1 MIPKI
6 KIISLN
12 SITAATAWKE
22 FAHNKEY
29 AKKFAKAGLFKDYNI
44 QSVSE
49 KALNKSDIRKVNYK
63 NKPPA
68 LYIDLDRANQPNTKK
83 ALMKEFYLKTGL
95 KDTDPTGFQPM
106 PEYSFIQYSDRGF
119 AKDLKLMKKDLNLAK
134 ENFPK
139 LRANAIMHEVLE
151 NVYSKQDKVSRN
163 SQLLKQKHN
172 NYGVL
177 VQGRRVFNQ
186 TGGSLTNKPK
196 KGLLDEYYIRDFTKE
211 NPIIDSALP
220 NRLRLK
226 SSDYKRAIK
235 TLNKRFPNEL

>member
-1 MIPKI
+1 MIPKV
-6 KIISLN
+6 KLTQLN
-12 SITAATAWKE
+12 SVTAATAWKE

-44 QSVSE
+44 QSVSK
-49 KALNKSDIRKVNYK
+49 KASDKTNIPVINYRD
-63 NKPPA
+63 KPPA
-68 LYIDLDRANQPNTKK
+68 LYIDQDRANQLNTKK

-106 PEYSFIQYSDRGF
+106 PQFSFIQYSDKGL
-119 AKDLKLMKKDLNLAK
+119 AKDLAGIPNTNISK
-134 ENFPK
+134 ESLPK

-186 TGGSLTNKPK
+186 TGGSLTNKPR
-196 KGLLDEYYIRDFTKE
+196 KGLLDEYYIRDFTNE

-220 NRLRLK
+220 NKPRLK
-226 SSDYKRAIK
+226 SIDYKKAIRS
-235 TLNKRFPNEL
+235 LNKRFPNEL